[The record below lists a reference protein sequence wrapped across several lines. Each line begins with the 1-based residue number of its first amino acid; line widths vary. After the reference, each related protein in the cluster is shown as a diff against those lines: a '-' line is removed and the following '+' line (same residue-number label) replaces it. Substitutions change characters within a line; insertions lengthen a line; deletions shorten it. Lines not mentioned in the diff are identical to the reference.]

1 MTTPNSQDK
10 NATDLKGKKG
20 LRRLINATGY
30 SMKGLSAAYRNE
42 AAFREE
48 VLLACVLIPCALLLG
63 LPAVETVLL
72 IGSVLLLMLVEI
84 LNSAIEAV
92 VDRIGPEL
100 HPLSGRAKDL
110 GSAAVFIAMI
120 ILGVTWLLIAAP
132 ALWAFLAGLPNI
144 ADPHAELA
152 KSTSQKA

>member
-1 MTTPNSQDK
+1 M
-10 NATDLKGKKG
+10 A
-20 LRRLINATGY
+20 RR
-30 SMKGLSAAYRNE
+30 E

-48 VLLACVLIPCALLLG
+48 VLLACELFPCALLLG

-120 ILGVTWLLIAAP
+120 ILGVNWLLIAAT
-132 ALWAFLAGLPNI
+132 ALWAFLAG
-144 ADPHAELA
+144 
-152 KSTSQKA
+152 

>member
-1 MTTPNSQDK
+1 MQSKRFN
-10 NATDLKGKKG
+10 
-20 LRRLINATGY
+20 
-30 SMKGLSAAYRNE
+30 
-42 AAFREE
+42 
-48 VLLACVLIPCALLLG
+48 CALLLG

-110 GSAAVFIAMI
+110 GSAAVFIAMV
-120 ILGVTWLLIAAP
+120 ILGVTWLLIAVP
-132 ALWAFLAGLPNI
+132 ALWAFLAG
-144 ADPHAELA
+144 
-152 KSTSQKA
+152 

>member
-1 MTTPNSQDK
+1 M
-10 NATDLKGKKG
+10 
-20 LRRLINATGY
+20 
-30 SMKGLSAAYRNE
+30 
-42 AAFREE
+42 
-48 VLLACVLIPCALLLG
+48 LIPCALLLG

-132 ALWAFLAGLPNI
+132 ALWAFLAG
-144 ADPHAELA
+144 
-152 KSTSQKA
+152 